1 VENGHRDEVGLIHA
15 IAVKERS
22 SAQRKQL
29 FKDIQSRLPNPSP
42 VVSQLLLDMPV
53 QWSSTY
59 VMLDQA
65 EKKRPYVNTFI
76 YELGLHESNLSK
88 RAKIDELR
96 LSSDEWDRV
105 TLFTSLLAVRSCQ
118 QSLILSM
125 SLTWNHLDGA
135 LAC

>member
-1 VENGHRDEVGLIHA
+1 
-15 IAVKERS
+15 
-22 SAQRKQL
+22 
-29 FKDIQSRLPNPSP
+29 
-42 VVSQLLLDMPV
+42 
-53 QWSSTY
+53 
-59 VMLDQA
+59 MLDRA
-65 EKKRPYVNTFI
+65 EKKRPYVDTFI
-76 YELGLHESNLSK
+76 YELGLRESNLSK

-105 TLFTSLLAVRSCQ
+105 TLFTSLLVVRSCQ